1 MHSVRPVRRHSV
13 RPVRLLVIPVM
24 ATTLALAGCGGSKAP
39 TTAEAPPSATSTS
52 AVVAPTT
59 SDTGAATTAT
69 DAGSTQCPTQNTRAF
84 AKTRLVADLGIA
96 AGTFH
101 RYIWK
106 PWQAGSFKK
115 GAHGRVLA
123 IAKAAGTAA
132 LDAKLLKNATENI
145 KANPT
150 LCKVLAQPMSE
161 LESKL
166 KDFKGQALAGNL
178 GFIGEAEQLVQTIE
192 QKAAASGLGIK
203 ETTNTSG
210 S

>member
-1 MHSVRPVRRHSV
+1 MHSVRPI
-13 RPVRLLVIPVM
+13 RLLVVPV
-24 ATTLALAGCGGSKAP
+24 AAATLALAGCGASKAP
-39 TTAEAPPSATSTS
+39 TTAEAPASVSSSSTAAAPGTSG
-52 AVVAPTT
+52 A
-59 SDTGAATTAT
+59 GAATTAA
-69 DAGSTQCPTQNTRAF
+69 DAGSTQCPTENTRAF
-84 AKTRLVADLGIA
+84 AKTRLVADLGIT

-150 LCKVLAQPMSE
+150 LCKVLAQPMTE

-178 GFIGEAEQLVQTIE
+178 GFIGEAEQLVKTIE